1 MFKKRVRWAADLGY
15 QEKIRPYR
23 SKAGMEQFGLKGER
37 KTGELG
43 MSRQKVKSEA
53 KKDATDGIPVSEA
66 MTKDQ
71 WSEQEQLIA
80 VSAEEVRRGLGMWWS
95 ASSAEVRNF
104 IEDASSPNSLTHEIL
119 KESIKAEANEI
130 TQFEDDDKE
139 DAEEMRDSTIV
150 ELEAFRTENSS
161 QIGKRTPDIKTN
173 VEQTLAILIFVMI
186 LEGCFN
192 ALLFKDAQ
200 SSGLLGGMMV
210 AFGVSAVNVLI
221 GVVSG
226 YCGLRFLNH
235 TALPFKILG
244 GVIATIGISAGL
256 FLNFFVAHF
265 RDAVELA
272 LQDAMAAGSL
282 AGFSMFSIPPGQV
295 IQDMFPNVFGLHSLV
310 AFGLLAIGITVFA
323 IAVYEGYDKISD
335 KYPGYGRVWR
345 KQRQAKEREQAIRS
359 GYLDDLSTYYTE
371 CRIWF
376 EQQQS
381 RHVEA
386 KREINKAIN
395 ELETRRDQ
403 AVAFAAK
410 AADQERTLVAAY
422 RQAHRR
428 QRMAMSEV
436 LGAQAEVPVYFDE
449 IVTPDLPEFRY
460 DDEQKLALSAVQ
472 QIAEN
477 ISELNRTRE
486 WLEKEIQEE
495 QIKRRRKVN
504 PNARRQGGS
513 QQGGAPD
520 VRQQQRAAAQQVSV
534 KRA

>member
-1 MFKKRVRWAADLGY
+1 MFKKRVGWAVDLGY
-15 QEKIRPYR
+15 QDKIRSFRPR
-23 SKAGMEQFGLKGER
+23 AAMEQFGLKGER

-43 MSRQKVKSEA
+43 LNRQKVKTEA

-66 MTKDQ
+66 MTRDQ

-80 VSAEEVRRGLGMWWS
+80 VSAEEVRHGLKTWWS
-95 ASSAEVRNF
+95 SSTADVRNF
-104 IEDASSPNSLTHEIL
+104 IEDASPPNSLSHDML
-119 KESIKAEANEI
+119 RESIKAEENAI
-130 TQFEDDDKE
+130 TQFEDDDLKE
-139 DAEEMRDSTIV
+139 AKEEHDTTVV
-150 ELEAFRTENSS
+150 ELEEFRKDNSG

-221 GVVSG
+221 GVIAG

-235 TALPFKILG
+235 TALPFKIVG
-244 GVIATIGISAGL
+244 GVVAAICIAAGI

-272 LQDAMAAGSL
+272 LMEAIDAGSL
-282 AGFSMFSIPPGQV
+282 SGFSMFAIPPGQV
-295 IQDMFPNVFGLHSLV
+295 IQDMFPNIFGLHSLV
-310 AFGLLAIGITVFA
+310 AFGLLAIGLTVFA

-345 KQRQAKEREQAIRS
+345 KQRQAREREQAVRS
-359 GYLDDLSTYYTE
+359 SFFDERSTYFTQ

-395 ELETRRDQ
+395 ELEMRRDT
-403 AVAFAAK
+403 AVAVAAK
-410 AADQERTLVAAY
+410 AADQERILMASY

-428 QRMAMSEV
+428 QRMAMTEV

-460 DDEQKLALSAVQ
+460 DDEQKLALAAVQ
-472 QIAEN
+472 QITQN

-486 WLEKEIQEE
+486 WLEKHIQEKQKE
-495 QIKRRRKVN
+495 LQQKIEAVGGDGKRS
-504 PNARRQGGS
+504 GGDL
-513 QQGGAPD
+513 D
-520 VRQQQRAAAQQVSV
+520 VRQQQRAAAQQVSA